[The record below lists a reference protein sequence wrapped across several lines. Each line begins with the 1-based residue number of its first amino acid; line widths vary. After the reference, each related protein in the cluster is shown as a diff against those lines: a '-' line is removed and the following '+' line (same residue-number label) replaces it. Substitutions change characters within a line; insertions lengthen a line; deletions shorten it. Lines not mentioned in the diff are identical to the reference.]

1 MEPAAKKADG
11 MDYINDPAL
20 VGFSRLLYFPKGVSL
35 RLIKAGSGK
44 IEGFRA
50 MIAMAVCGGTA

>member
-1 MEPAAKKADG
+1 